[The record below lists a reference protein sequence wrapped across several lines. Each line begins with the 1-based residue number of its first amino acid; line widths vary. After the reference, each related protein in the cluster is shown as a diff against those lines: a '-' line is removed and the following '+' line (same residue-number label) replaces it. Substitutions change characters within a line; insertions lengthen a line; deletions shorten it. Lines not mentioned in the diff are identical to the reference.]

1 MFHPNPIIQVLA
13 DNLKNPTVT
22 ADFFETD
29 VTPKN
34 AKFDEDVRLDYEG
47 TNWNQI
53 FGSNNKYEAMV
64 INIQ

>member
-1 MFHPNPIIQVLA
+1 M
-13 DNLKNPTVT
+13 KNPSATN
-22 ADFFETD
+22 DFFEVD

-53 FGSNNKYEAMV
+53 FGSNNKYEATV
-64 INIQ
+64 IIIISHSNFAYAA